1 MLIFGMLCKAPTCRA
16 GLDRHYTNF
25 NYYCYYYY
33 YYYYYYYS
41 YYYPR
46 DTNSEM
52 QDKPHKIK
60 LCEIYRQSADA
71 NICFCI
77 VEQLCTAVDS
87 RTERESF
94 YLSFDFH
101 LQFTNESVGFPT
113 AVCKSCKLLRVHI
126 NEHLKWDDNINTKK
140 TEISHQIHV

>member
-33 YYYYYYYS
+33 YYYYSYS

-113 AVCKSCKLLRVHI
+113 AVCKS
-126 NEHLKWDDNINTKK
+126 
-140 TEISHQIHV
+140 